1 MVSESPDTVR
11 IVARLRSNF
20 AVNHLRSAVRAA
32 QSAHDVEHANAE
44 AEFGAWFDELMQLV
58 PVSIVMAGA
67 ALEASANELIQ
78 DILDGSAGLLPTKG
92 CRELLNDLKNKR
104 SGPLLSKYRRLALL
118 FDKEPQIGH
127 SAWQDAGHLVNFR
140 NYFLHFKPEWD
151 DEKPETQ
158 RNLANAL
165 RPKIGVSRAFAGNF
179 QFPHGFMTYSCAKW
193 SVQAVLEFSAE
204 FASLLAVKDVFAV
217 PWVDFTLN

>member
-1 MVSESPDTVR
+1 MVSELPDTVR

-32 QSAHDVEHANAE
+32 QSANDVEHANAE

-58 PVSIVMAGA
+58 PVSTLMAGA

-92 CRELLNDLKNKR
+92 CSQLLNDLKNER
-104 SGPLLSKYRRLALL
+104 SGQLLNKYRRLALL
-118 FDKEPQIGH
+118 FDKEPQMGH
-127 SAWQDAGHLVNFR
+127 SAWQNAGYLVDFR

-151 DEKPETQ
+151 DEKPE
-158 RNLANAL
+158 RNLIKAL
-165 RPKIGVSRAFAGNF
+165 KPKIGVNRAFATNF
-179 QFPHGFMTYSCAKW
+179 QFPYGFITYSCAKW
-193 SVQAVLEFSAE
+193 SVQTVLAFSAE
-204 FASLLAVKDVFAV
+204 FASLLAVKDAFAV